1 MAALFV
7 LLAVVA
13 IYVQSLGGP
22 FLWDDRLLILDAPLV
37 QHGGSLSEF
46 LSSPFWTGGSSH
58 TGSTSYYRPLAAYGL
73 FLDHTL
79 HGENP
84 AGYHLTN
91 VALHALNSLALFALL
106 RKHGTRPMTS
116 ALVAAGFSLQ
126 PRLAEAA
133 AWISGRT
140 DLLAALFTLLG
151 LCVWG
156 PSAMRRI
163 AAALLVGIGLLGKE
177 TAIAGALAIAAG
189 EWVARADAT
198 LGKRAVRTLE
208 NIAPVV
214 AIVVLYAALRV
225 ATVGLFG
232 TTDELG
238 AIGRI
243 RTILEAVGTYA
254 AMLVDAWRPRAIIGR
269 VGAPSTG
276 ALAAGVAVVVLVA
289 VLFRFRSRLERAT
302 ATGLALFF
310 GALVPVLHIVPI
322 PLLTLTADR
331 FLYLPTAGLAL
342 ALAPSIDRFL
352 GVRRTRY
359 AGALALVASF
369 AIVTFQRVGVWS
381 NEIDFWVTTYRETPA
396 TNNAAARELANV
408 YYRAGLVEDALILS
422 ERALRYDDPH
432 RANSSLN
439 AALCLARLGR
449 FDEARTLLVGL
460 QGKRGRA
467 DIELELARLEAR
479 AGNFERAR
487 ELLRPLA
494 KSRDAAL
501 LSKALP
507 ELERARRELDRL
519 DESSHP
525 GRRAM
530 LATIIGDEERAIR
543 AWIEFLRL
551 PNVEQRVA
559 EQALLFLVAQGDY
572 QALRE
577 GEFQY
582 QRRFGVIEPRLA
594 GRIATHLAELDRL
607 EEARVLVGLSGP
619 ERTKKIAVPEG

>member
-37 QHGGSLSEF
+37 QHGGSLREF
-46 LSSPFWTGGSSH
+46 LTSPFWTGGSSH

-91 VALHALNSLALFALL
+91 VALHALSSLALFALL
-106 RKHGTRPMTS
+106 RKHGTRPTTS

-163 AAALLVGIGLLGKE
+163 GAALLLGVGLLGKE
-177 TAIAGALAIAAG
+177 TAIAGVLAIGAG
-189 EWVARADAT
+189 EWVASTDAT
-198 LGKRAVRTLE
+198 LGKRAARTAE

-214 AIVVLYAALRV
+214 AIVVLYAALRL

-232 TTDELG
+232 TSDELG
-238 AIGRI
+238 VIGRT
-243 RTILEAVGTYA
+243 RTSLEAVGTYA
-254 AMLVDAWRPRAIIGR
+254 AMLLDAWRPRAIIGR

-289 VLFRFRSRLERAT
+289 VLFRFRSRLDRVT
-302 ATGLALFF
+302 STGLALFF

-342 ALAPSIDRFL
+342 ALAPSIDRYL
-352 GVRRTRY
+352 DVRRTRF

-369 AIVTFQRVGVWS
+369 ALVTFQRVGVWS
-381 NEIDFWVTTYRETPA
+381 NEIEFWVTTYRETPT

-432 RANSSLN
+432 RSNVSHN
-439 AALCLARLGR
+439 VALCLARLGR
-449 FDEARTLLVGL
+449 FDEARALLEGL
-460 QGKRGRA
+460 RGKRGRA
-467 DIELELARLEAR
+467 DVEIELARLEAR

-487 ELLRPLA
+487 DLLRPFA
-494 KSRDAAL
+494 NSRDAAL
-501 LSKALP
+501 LLKALP
-507 ELERARRELDRL
+507 ELERARGELNRL
-519 DESSHP
+519 DASSHP

-530 LATIIGDEERAIR
+530 LATLVGDEERALG
-543 AWIEFLRL
+543 AFVELARL
-551 PNVEQRVA
+551 PNVEERAA
-559 EQALLFLVAQGDY
+559 ENALRFLVEQGDAQALSEAATHY
-572 QALRE
+572 RT
-577 GEFQY
+577 
-582 QRRFGVIEPRLA
+582 RFGNIEPRLA
-594 GRIATHLAELDRL
+594 GRIATHLVELERL
-607 EEARVLVGLSGP
+607 AQARPLVGLSGP

>member
-1 MAALFV
+1 
-7 LLAVVA
+7 
-13 IYVQSLGGP
+13 
-22 FLWDDRLLILDAPLV
+22 
-37 QHGGSLSEF
+37 
-46 LSSPFWTGGSSH
+46 
-58 TGSTSYYRPLAAYGL
+58 L
-73 FLDHTL
+73 FLDRAL

-91 VALHALNSLALFALL
+91 VVLHALNSLVLFALL
-106 RKHGTRPMTS
+106 RKHGARPVTS
-116 ALVAAGFSLQ
+116 ALVATGFALQ

-151 LCVWG
+151 LYAWG
-156 PSAMRRI
+156 PSPPPGTSRRRTTRRI
-163 AAALLVGIGLLGKE
+163 GAALLVGAGLLGKE
-177 TAIAGALAIAAG
+177 SAIAGALAIAAG
-189 EWVARADAT
+189 EWVANAREPS
-198 LGKRAVRTLE
+198 GRRVVRTLAT
-208 NIAPVV
+208 IAPVV
-214 AIVVLYAALRV
+214 AIVVIYAALRL
-225 ATVGLFG
+225 ATVGLSG
-232 TTDELG
+232 VTDDLG
-238 AIGRI
+238 AVGRI
-243 RTILEAVGTYA
+243 RTILEATGTYA
-254 AMLVDAWRPRAIIGR
+254 AMLVDAWRPRALIGR

-276 ALAAGVAVVVLVA
+276 ALAAGVAVVLLVVVLV
-289 VLFRFRSRLERAT
+289 RFRSRLDRVT
-302 ATGLALFF
+302 ATGLALFL

-331 FLYLPTAGLAL
+331 FLYLPTAGLAIG
-342 ALAPSIDRFL
+342 LAPSIDRWL
-352 GVRRTRY
+352 GARRIRF

-369 AIVTFQRVGVWS
+369 AIVTYQRVGVWS

-432 RANSSLN
+432 RANASLN

-449 FDEARTLLVGL
+449 FDEARTLLAGL
-460 QGKRGRA
+460 RGKRARS
-467 DIELELARLEAR
+467 DVELELARLEAR

-519 DESSHP
+519 DASSHP

-530 LATIIGDEERAIR
+530 LATLVGDEERALQ
-543 AWIEFLRL
+543 AWIELVRL
-551 PNVEQRVA
+551 PNVEQRAA
-559 EQALLFLVAQGDY
+559 EQALLFLVEQGDY

-577 GEFQY
+577 ARFQY

-594 GRIATHLAELDRL
+594 RRIATHLAELDRL
-607 EEARVLVGLSGP
+607 EEARPLVGLSGP